1 MNDCVILRE
10 IPTACGRRFGHA
22 TLNAPQRL
30 NALSLEMIDRLAPQ
44 LAAWAEDS
52 EIVGVLLDGSGD
64 KAFCAGGDVAAL
76 YRAIKAVPAGQV
88 APEVA
93 TFFEHEYRLDH
104 LIHTYRKPLLC
115 WGQGVVMGGGLGLLA
130 GASHRVVTP
139 STRMAMP
146 EITIGIYPDVGGS
159 WFLRRMPG
167 RAGLFLAL
175 TGAPIN
181 AADARFAG
189 LADYLIDEGE
199 HARLPALIGATHW
212 HAPDEGDSASGSAAN
227 HARLSALLEPLS
239 IRPANAIPTSRLR
252 TNFDRIEALIGNDS
266 LADIARRL
274 HALTDDQDPW
284 LATAGNTF
292 AHGAP
297 SSARLSWEL
306 WQRTRHMSLAEVF
319 RVEYLVSVACTSKA
333 DFAEG
338 VRALLIDKDRKPRW
352 RHAEMGEISADEIA
366 DHFRPRFS
374 GAHPLVD
381 LS

>member
-30 NALSLEMIDRLAPQ
+30 NALSLDMIDRLAPQ

-76 YRAIKAVPAGQV
+76 YRAIKAVPAGQA
-88 APEVA
+88 APEIA

-104 LIHTYRKPLLC
+104 LIHTYPKPLLC
-115 WGQGVVMGGGLGLLA
+115 WGQGVVMGGGLGLMA

-199 HARLPALIGATHW
+199 RARLPELISATHW
-212 HAPDEGDSASGSAAN
+212 HAPDEGDSAAN
-227 HARLSALLEPLS
+227 HARLSALLDPLS
-239 IRPANAIPTSRLR
+239 TPASQRHP
-252 TNFDRIEALIGNDS
+252 
-266 LADIARRL
+266 
-274 HALTDDQDPW
+274 HLT
-284 LATAGNTF
+284 TA
-292 AHGAP
+292 HP
-297 SSARLSWEL
+297 
-306 WQRTRHMSLAEVF
+306 
-319 RVEYLVSVACTSKA
+319 
-333 DFAEG
+333 
-338 VRALLIDKDRKPRW
+338 
-352 RHAEMGEISADEIA
+352 
-366 DHFRPRFS
+366 FRPHR
-374 GAHPLVD
+374 GAHRQRQPGQHRPPPARPHRRSGHLAGHRWQHLRPRRPQLRPPVMGAVAAHP
-381 LS
+381 SHVAG

>member
-44 LAAWAEDS
+44 FAAWAEDS
-52 EIVGVLLDGSGD
+52 EIVGVLLDGTGD

-88 APEVA
+88 APEIA

-104 LIHTYRKPLLC
+104 LIHTYPKPLLC
-115 WGQGVVMGGGLGLLA
+115 WGQGVVMGGGLGLMA

-146 EITIGIYPDVGGS
+146 EISIGIYPDVGGS

-189 LADYLIDEGE
+189 LADYIIDETE
-199 HARLPALIGATHW
+199 RARLPALISATHW
-212 HAPDEGDSASGSAAN
+212 HAPEGSDSNSGSAAN
-227 HARLSALLEPLS
+227 HARLDALLHPLS
-239 IRPANAIPTSRLR
+239 TPADSIPASRLR

-266 LADIARRL
+266 LADIVRRL
-274 HALTDDQDPW
+274 HALTGDADPW
-284 LATAGNTF
+284 LASASNTF

-306 WQRTRHMSLAEVF
+306 WQRTRHLSLAEVF
-319 RVEYLVSVACTSKA
+319 RVEYIVSVACTSKA

-352 RHAEMGEISADEIA
+352 CHADIGEISASEIA

-374 GAHPLVD
+374 GAHPLAD
-381 LS
+381 LG

>member
-76 YRAIKAVPAGQV
+76 YRAIKAAPAGQV
-88 APEVA
+88 APEIA

-104 LIHTYRKPLLC
+104 LIHTYPKPLLC
-115 WGQGVVMGGGLGLLA
+115 WGQGVVMGGGLGLMA

-199 HARLPALIGATHW
+199 RARLPALIGATHW
-212 HAPDEGDSASGSAAN
+212 QAAEDGGSAAN
-227 HARLSALLEPLS
+227 HARMDALLHPLSA
-239 IRPANAIPTSRLR
+239 PADSIPTSRLR
-252 TNFDRIEALIGNDS
+252 THFDRIEALIGNDR
-266 LADIARRL
+266 LVDIAHRL
-274 HALTDDQDPW
+274 RALTNDEDSW

-319 RVEYLVSVACTSKA
+319 RVEYIVSVACTSKA

-338 VRALLIDKDRKPRW
+338 VRALLIDKDRQPRW
-352 RHAEMGEISADEIA
+352 RHADLGEISASEIA

-374 GAHPLVD
+374 GAHPLAD
-381 LS
+381 LD